1 MEIQLTE
8 RAAAEYGRLSSGAMT
23 PKMASEYLRA
33 GNIVLRSF
41 SETLRE
47 YYPHPDLGRRLT
59 AAMQAYEPESAPDSV
74 ARKVRGWLE
83 GKSRPAKREDVFR
96 IAFALDL
103 GEGQLSSLLGQCTG
117 YGIHYREL
125 RDAVY
130 AWFLR
135 ADRGYGEARDFLASL
150 PEPPREREY
159 IDRGSGVH
167 ITRELQNEFR
177 AAGTP
182 EELREVCLGSLE
194 RFGALHLRAYQYF
207 EKYLS
212 QLTHPDTGWEGEPG
226 EDYSLETVME
236 QYLSLHMPTGRGRG
250 GYSVTQKLLKRNW
263 PNATSLKN
271 IRAHRE
277 DVPRKLL
284 LLLYVITENV
294 VDGEYSELDEDYLS
308 IAERLENHWW
318 ILNAILIDCGMPTL
332 DPRSATDWLVI
343 YALAADGDESMSERM
358 EQVIDHLFAGEA
370 GG

>member
-130 AWFLR
+130 A
-135 ADRGYGEARDFLASL
+135 
-150 PEPPREREY
+150 
-159 IDRGSGVH
+159 
-167 ITRELQNEFR
+167 
-177 AAGTP
+177 
-182 EELREVCLGSLE
+182 
-194 RFGALHLRAYQYF
+194 
-207 EKYLS
+207 
-212 QLTHPDTGWEGEPG
+212 LTA
-226 EDYSLETVME
+226 
-236 QYLSLHMPTGRGRG
+236 
-250 GYSVTQKLLKRNW
+250 KL
-263 PNATSLKN
+263 
-271 IRAHRE
+271 
-277 DVPRKLL
+277 
-284 LLLYVITENV
+284 
-294 VDGEYSELDEDYLS
+294 
-308 IAERLENHWW
+308 
-318 ILNAILIDCGMPTL
+318 
-332 DPRSATDWLVI
+332 
-343 YALAADGDESMSERM
+343 
-358 EQVIDHLFAGEA
+358 
-370 GG
+370 